1 MKTKTILLTLL
12 MMVFCLNGWSM
23 EQQAGRKL
31 VYSIST
37 DGFVNVRK
45 TPNASSKIIGVLAT
59 NRKGAVLLSSKGTW
73 WKVRVDNVVGYVH
86 SKYVTLSSKPV
97 KISGLPTVHYV
108 VISTCNSMA
117 EVKQFFC
124 ASDVAVLP
132 YRSATQS
139 GISSIA
145 YHFDVPMIV
154 TDVGGLKGTIGERG
168 TGIVAS
174 EPSPEAIRKEILH
187 YFSDT
192 ALQAK
197 CREAIGEEKQ
207 RLGWDAFCA
216 ALTDFAATL

>member
-12 MMVFCLNGWSM
+12 MTVFCLNGWSM

-31 VYSIST
+31 VYSISN

-117 EVKQFFC
+117 EVKQFFYNC
-124 ASDVAVLP
+124 P
-132 YRSATQS
+132 
-139 GISSIA
+139 
-145 YHFDVPMIV
+145 
-154 TDVGGLKGTIGERG
+154 
-168 TGIVAS
+168 
-174 EPSPEAIRKEILH
+174 
-187 YFSDT
+187 
-192 ALQAK
+192 
-197 CREAIGEEKQ
+197 
-207 RLGWDAFCA
+207 DAFDGSPVYKDIEGGKTVYKIC
-216 ALTDFAATL
+216 LNCYATLSGAMQLRDSTNKMLGDDYAKIWSTQGLAECVYLTEYPSGEMAIPLTPQ

>member
-1 MKTKTILLTLL
+1 MKTKTILLMLL
-12 MMVFCLNGWSM
+12 MTVFCLNGWSM

-117 EVKQFFC
+117 EVKQFFYNC
-124 ASDVAVLP
+124 P
-132 YRSATQS
+132 
-139 GISSIA
+139 
-145 YHFDVPMIV
+145 
-154 TDVGGLKGTIGERG
+154 
-168 TGIVAS
+168 
-174 EPSPEAIRKEILH
+174 
-187 YFSDT
+187 
-192 ALQAK
+192 
-197 CREAIGEEKQ
+197 
-207 RLGWDAFCA
+207 DAFDGSPVYKDIEDGKTVYKICLNCYA
-216 ALTDFAATL
+216 TVSGAMQLRDSTNKMLGDDYAKIWSTQGLAECVYLTEYPSGEMAIPLTPQ

>member
-1 MKTKTILLTLL
+1 MKTKTILLMLL
-12 MMVFCLNGWSM
+12 MTVFCLNGWSLG
-23 EQQAGRKL
+23 QQVGKKL

-117 EVKQFFC
+117 EVKQFFYNC
-124 ASDVAVLP
+124 P
-132 YRSATQS
+132 
-139 GISSIA
+139 
-145 YHFDVPMIV
+145 
-154 TDVGGLKGTIGERG
+154 
-168 TGIVAS
+168 
-174 EPSPEAIRKEILH
+174 
-187 YFSDT
+187 
-192 ALQAK
+192 
-197 CREAIGEEKQ
+197 
-207 RLGWDAFCA
+207 DAFDGSPVYKDIEDGKTVYKIC
-216 ALTDFAATL
+216 LNCYATLSGAMQLRDSTNKMLGDDYAKIWSTQGLAECVYLTEYPSGEMAIPLTPQ

>member
-117 EVKQFFC
+117 EVKQFFYNC
-124 ASDVAVLP
+124 P
-132 YRSATQS
+132 
-139 GISSIA
+139 
-145 YHFDVPMIV
+145 
-154 TDVGGLKGTIGERG
+154 
-168 TGIVAS
+168 
-174 EPSPEAIRKEILH
+174 
-187 YFSDT
+187 
-192 ALQAK
+192 
-197 CREAIGEEKQ
+197 
-207 RLGWDAFCA
+207 DAFDGSPVYKDIEDGKTVYKICINCYA
-216 ALTDFAATL
+216 TVSGAMQLRDSTNKLLGDDYAKIWSTQGLAECVYLSEYPSGEMAIPLTPE